1 MTKHT
6 QKRNS
11 KSGEEDLLQ
20 RFLDGLADSNAQ
32 FHVEYVK
39 EPEIIDV
46 VTIQVV
52 NFDEIGLGQKN
63 IRTKQWDKPK
73 GRKQD

>member
-6 QKRNS
+6 QKGNS

-20 RFLDGLADSNAQ
+20 RFLDGLEDSNAQ

-46 VTIQVV
+46 ITIQVV
-52 NFDEIGLGQKN
+52 NFDEIGLGHKN
-63 IRTKQWDKPK
+63 IRTKQ
-73 GRKQD
+73 